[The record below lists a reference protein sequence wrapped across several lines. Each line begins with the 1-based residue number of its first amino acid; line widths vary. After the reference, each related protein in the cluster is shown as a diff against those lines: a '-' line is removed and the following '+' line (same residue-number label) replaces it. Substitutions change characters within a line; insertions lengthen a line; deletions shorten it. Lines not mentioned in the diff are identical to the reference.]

1 MLFLCF
7 YFAFF
12 CVIII
17 AKREGRYFMKSNI
30 TELKPSDITSE
41 VFLISKTQIDFISA
55 NFGDAMAEA
64 LNLKSLSYK
73 FRKIAADTLVKA
85 LNSASTMGGRQ

>member
-1 MLFLCF
+1 MPKSETF
-7 YFAFF
+7 
-12 CVIII
+12 VIETDEEDDLDEI
-17 AKREGRYFMKSNI
+17 FMA
-30 TELKPSDITSE
+30 
-41 VFLISKTQIDFISA
+41 KTQIDFISA

>member
-1 MLFLCF
+1 MC
-7 YFAFF
+7 YYYGE
-12 CVIII
+12 
-17 AKREGRYFMKSNI
+17 KRREIFMKSNI
-30 TELKPSDITSE
+30 TELKQSDITSE
-41 VFLISKTQIDFISA
+41 VFLISRTQIDFISA

>member
-1 MLFLCF
+1 MFLF
-7 YFAFF
+7 YVF
-12 CVIII
+12 CVIIMVK
-17 AKREGRYFMKSNI
+17 KRREIFMKSNI
-30 TELKPSDITSE
+30 TELKQSDITSE
-41 VFLISKTQIDFISA
+41 VFLISRTQIDFISA

-64 LNLKSLSYK
+64 LNLKSLYYK